1 MGVKN
6 YKAFIDALANVGWN
20 PSPNWVQI
28 NTVTPMNNSI
38 LACYALWIFYIFF
51 FLATLVCVSLH
62 LNLKIDGR
70 IQPPI
75 LLNICRTRTFDLI
88 DQLIQKCKC
97 KRTHSK
103 ERAHCD
109 VWEVRVGSIPST
121 LRHAFLPE
129 FVQFIL

>member
-1 MGVKN
+1 MHYCWLKSITKLSTN
-6 YKAFIDALANVGWN
+6 KHCY
-20 PSPNWVQI
+20 PNEQQYTRLLYTL
-28 NTVTPMNNSI
+28 NF
-38 LACYALWIFYIFF
+38 LYIFF
-51 FLATLVCVSLH
+51 FLATLVCVCASLH
-62 LNLKIDGR
+62 LINLKIDGR

-88 DQLIQKCKC
+88 DQLIRKCKC